1 MKSTKSRMIV
11 VAVLVCGFA
20 VGMAGLLN
28 YFKYRSTVSHLVR
41 ERLVVT
47 GKAIENSIQGSL
59 GLGLAFSDIGT
70 LPGTLE
76 RERATDDLIQGID
89 VFDTAGQLL
98 YSTDRLRAQRPAPE
112 AWMLAIKKAGE
123 ADWFV
128 GDGNESAAGISVQN
142 NFGLTVGYLALRY
155 SEDRISDTVHAV
167 GREMALAAFAVFVA
181 SSLLASFAL
190 VTIMGR
196 LDKDVQTLEACL
208 RGGTSVPAVAPRGPF
223 QAVFQRFLDTVRAA
237 EAQLAELRAQ
247 VGPTSSSPSSQIRGH
262 KS

>member
-1 MKSTKSRMIV
+1 MNSTKSRMIV

-89 VFDTAGQLL
+89 VFDNSGQML
-98 YSTDRLRAQRPAPE
+98 YSTDRLRAQRPVPT
-112 AWMLAIKKAGE
+112 AWMAAIKKAGE
-123 ADWFV
+123 GDWFV
-128 GDGNESAAGISVQN
+128 SGGDESAAGISVQN

-167 GREMALAAFAVFVA
+167 GRELALAAFVVFVV

-196 LDKDVQTLEACL
+196 LDKDVNTLEASL
-208 RGGTSVPAVAPRGPF
+208 RGGTSLPAVAPRGPF

-237 EAQLAELRAQ
+237 EAQIAELRVQ
-247 VGPTSSSPSSQIRGH
+247 LSQSSTTTREH
-262 KS
+262 KP

>member
-1 MKSTKSRMIV
+1 MNSTKSRMIV

-47 GKAIENSIQGSL
+47 GKAIENSIQSSL

-70 LPGTLE
+70 LPGTLD

-89 VFDTAGQLL
+89 VFDTTGQLL
-98 YSTDRLRAQRPAPE
+98 YSTDRLRAQRPAPTV
-112 AWMLAIKKAGE
+112 WMAAIKKAGE
-123 ADWFV
+123 GDWFIN
-128 GDGNESAAGISVQN
+128 DGEESAAGISVQN

-167 GREMALAAFAVFVA
+167 GRTLGLAALSVFVV
-181 SSLLASFAL
+181 SSLLASLAL

-196 LDKDVQTLEACL
+196 LDKDVATLEAAL
-208 RGGTSVPAVAPRGPF
+208 QDGYSVPAKAPRGPF
-223 QAVFQRFLDTVRAA
+223 QAMFQSFLDTVRAA
-237 EAQLAELRAQ
+237 ETQIAELRGQ
-247 VGPTSSSPSSQIRGH
+247 LGQSSTPKQGRAP
-262 KS
+262 